1 MAIFRKGDRVVL
13 TDAARATAR
22 GHAETG
28 TVRNSPN
35 PTAMSVRVVW
45 DTHGSRAGLDY
56 PRELLR
62 LANAAEAVS
71 SSLSR
76 RRRRRGGRRPA

>member
-1 MAIFRKGDRVVL
+1 MATVFRRGDRVVL
-13 TDAARATAR
+13 TDVARATAR

-45 DTHGSRAGLDY
+45 DTHSSRAGLDY
-56 PRELLR
+56 PRDMIR
-62 LANAAEAVS
+62 LVDAAES
-71 SSLSR
+71 SGA
-76 RRRRRGGRRPA
+76 GGVIHSKGEG